1 MKSKLLFFVLVSL
14 LMNACSSSPVKPMTE
29 EEKAEWRR
37 ERMMFHHVGRLG
49 M

>member
-1 MKSKLLFFVLVSL
+1 MKAKILILVLVSL
-14 LMNACSSSPVKPMTE
+14 VMNACSSAQRKPMTE

-37 ERMMFHHVGRLG
+37 ERMMFHHAGRLG